1 MLYVLKDELREFIQE
16 VSKLLGNGSEKA
28 ILYGSYARGDYDDFY
43 IASKEEAED
52 QIKFAE

>member
-1 MLYVLKDELREFIQE
+1 MPYVLKDELREFIQE
-16 VSKLLGNGSEKA
+16 VSKLLGNGFEKA